1 MSERVEAKPGK
12 MSTYGS
18 LPIPRLSPELLGL
31 VRTGRV
37 YSLAVILE
45 NGMPVPSV
53 QAQFFLSSHIRHGD
67 LDILRPASGAS
78 EVVSLS
84 AHAGT
89 HIDALCHIAEWRDG
103 RVMLYGNVFAD
114 EVAGPDGQGANGA
127 EHFPP
132 IALRAVLLDMAR
144 FKGLEALSDSYEI
157 GGREIEECA
166 RKQDVALTPGCCV
179 LVRTGYME
187 YWQADKKRFL
197 DTPPGPNVDG
207 AAYLAKRGAILV
219 GSDTATFEAMPHL
232 DHPVHR
238 YMQTER
244 GISFIENMWLEDLAA
259 DKAWESLLILAP
271 LRIKGATAS
280 PVHPI
285 AIT

>member
-1 MSERVEAKPGK
+1 MSKETEAKPGK
-12 MSTYGS
+12 MGAYGA

-53 QAQFFLSSHIRHGD
+53 QAQFFLSPHIRHGD

-78 EVVSLS
+78 EVMSLS

-89 HIDALCHIAEWRDG
+89 HVDALCHIGEWRDG

-132 IALRAVLLDMAR
+132 IALRGVLLDMAR
-144 FKGLEALSDSYEI
+144 FKGLEVLSDSYEI
-157 GGREIEECA
+157 GGEELQECA
-166 RKQDVALTPGCCV
+166 RKQGVELSSGCCV
-179 LVRTGYME
+179 LLRTGYMK
-187 YWQADKKRFL
+187 YWRDDKRRFL

-259 DKAWESLLILAP
+259 DRAWESLLILAP